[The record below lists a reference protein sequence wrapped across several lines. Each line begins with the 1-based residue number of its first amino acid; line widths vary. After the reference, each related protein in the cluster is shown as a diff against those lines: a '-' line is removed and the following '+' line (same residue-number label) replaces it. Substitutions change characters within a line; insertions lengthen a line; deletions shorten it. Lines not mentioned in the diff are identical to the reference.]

1 MGFVFVGSTGNEIN
15 LSIKTTEGWKNKQ
28 VTIIQSFLF
37 DSTRKRMSVLVK
49 DGNVYKMYIKG
60 ADNVIK
66 QRLHKGEQKYL
77 DNAVQK
83 LE

>member
-1 MGFVFVGSTGNEIN
+1 
-15 LSIKTTEGWKNKQ
+15 
-28 VTIIQSFLF
+28 
-37 DSTRKRMSVLVK
+37 MSVVVK

>member
-15 LSIKTTEGWKNKQ
+15 LKIKTNEGWKDKQ

-37 DSTRKRMSVLVK
+37 DSARKRMSVLVK
-49 DGNVYKMYIKG
+49 DGNYYKLYIKG

-66 QRLHKGEQKYL
+66 
-77 DNAVQK
+77 
-83 LE
+83 